1 MASPRFRLV
10 ADPALGVSD
19 LEACLKDFHSAC
31 TDSKKS
37 LNFGEYLKLPPGL
50 TWKSAPNAAH
60 LAKLSPLLCKYAAIA
75 PNGVLPSKKHKMA
88 LESVHNS
95 IGLQKSEKRSLPD
108 FLDFC
113 DDTIRMALSHC
124 RSLKNDLAK
133 ARLFRKA
140 DSSQQRAIEDVLS
153 LLTGVSA
160 EAVAEEAVE
169 RGSGSQSL
177 ALVAEE
183 AVERGSGSQS
193 LALVPQGVST
203 SSLEVEEVITPG
215 AKKLAESQG
224 LCSELQQFQQVEPAA
239 VFQSVLGKED
249 WDGSQGA
256 CCGVEEVKTPQKQ
269 QKPQTAKLAD
279 GSPKLFLKGLL
290 SIKNIDG
297 SDNEPVLGLICLCLV
312 APPSLS
318 PALLGLFIRAAG
330 LICLCRA
337 GNQIMALSLCFG
349 AAGLIIGRDSG
360 VLLLSLLV
368 GIM

>member
-60 LAKLSPLLCKYAAIA
+60 LAKLSPLLCKHAAIA
-75 PNGVLPSKKHKMA
+75 PNGVLPAKKHKMA
-88 LESVHNS
+88 LESLESVHNS

-177 ALVAEE
+177 ALV
-183 AVERGSGSQS
+183 
-193 LALVPQGVST
+193 PQGVST

-224 LCSELQQFQQVEPAA
+224 LCSELQQFQQVDPAA

-290 SIKNIDG
+290 SIKNIGPEDMEVV
-297 SDNEPVLGLICLCLV
+297 NGLKDHKVNLEK
-312 APPSLS
+312 PPPKPKSKNKKQPLFACCPRV
-318 PALLGLFIRAAG
+318 PALASDSRLFG
-330 LICLCRA
+330 T
-337 GNQIMALSLCFG
+337 LSLDS
-349 AAGLIIGRDSG
+349 AA
-360 VLLLSLLV
+360 
-368 GIM
+368 